1 MCPPCVNTSMCSK
14 PLYPPAR
21 PSYNTIPHLREEQN
35 WKKKNEKEEKLNHRS
50 TSFFFFPIII
60 FLMPTKTVLYL
71 YVFVTG
77 LSDVWLYCL
86 CVLYRTLGC
95 LYLFTT
101 CPPLLSYTSL
111 IFISPSSSSFA
122 LFFFSPSQ
130 RADTQWFHQFL
141 VSFLF

>member
-1 MCPPCVNTSMCSK
+1 
-14 PLYPPAR
+14 
-21 PSYNTIPHLREEQN
+21 
-35 WKKKNEKEEKLNHRS
+35 EKEEKLNHRS
-50 TSFFFFPIII
+50 PFFFFSPIII

-122 LFFFSPSQ
+122 
-130 RADTQWFHQFL
+130 
-141 VSFLF
+141 VIIIVCSFLFLTIATRGHTMIPPIFGFISFLKEVKKKNSLVVCVRTPFLYNY